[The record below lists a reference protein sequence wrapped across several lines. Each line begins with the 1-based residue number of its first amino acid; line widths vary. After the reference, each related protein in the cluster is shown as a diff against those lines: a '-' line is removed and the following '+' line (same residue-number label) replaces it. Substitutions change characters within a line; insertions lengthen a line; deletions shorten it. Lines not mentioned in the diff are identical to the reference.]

1 LALHFFPII
10 PFGSITLLTG
20 MTGISL
26 HMQWPLT
33 SQSNANSKA
42 LIINKNLTELNPLA
56 LCCLGYLQ
64 TKCPASKH
72 SVFKYLQRR
81 HDRPNSASGYF
92 GEHAHQPQCQCCY
105 CQ

>member
-1 LALHFFPII
+1 MEKHTIQQYPNSKEHSKAFDPLCLTSSLALHFFPII

-72 SVFKYLQRR
+72 
-81 HDRPNSASGYF
+81 
-92 GEHAHQPQCQCCY
+92 
-105 CQ
+105 